1 MSWGATRVGLILC
14 VIGLAGQATP
24 VAASTFALKAVKIND
39 VVIDPPQS
47 TVFASP
53 GDTIEVEIFISG
65 WADEIPDGVRA
76 YSAMIANR
84 QGALSGD
91 SGTVLPLSWNAP
103 LNPQFCTSTDECEA
117 EKVCLFSVCADEGH
131 EPPLSGFI
139 DLGRPDFIL
148 AGLAP
153 FTGVGTRLP
162 DYSYIA
168 TATLGTASDP
178 ETETYGGT
186 LVLVASEFAC
196 GTFTFSLIGAET
208 FLADEDSAPFFPD
221 VLAPLVIE
229 VDDCEPFV
237 QGSDPPACAIDAGV
251 PYDPYDVETT
261 FGWDAIDI
269 EFIAPAE
276 GMTCADFTVGTIPPS
291 EADSVPGCV
300 GVTTLGSTA
309 SINLDS
315 IIPLGKWTCFL
326 HNDSYVRTCIGFL
339 PGDADTSVLTV
350 VEPADVDALVSNLSG
365 AVPSMELYQCDVDRS
380 NECTPLDLLST
391 IDLLNGAEGFDS
403 WNGATIPAACP
414 RR

>member
-24 VAASTFALKAVKIND
+24 IAASTFALKAVKIND

-148 AGLAP
+148 AG
-153 FTGVGTRLP
+153 RK
-162 DYSYIA
+162 D
-168 TATLGTASDP
+168 
-178 ETETYGGT
+178 
-186 LVLVASEFAC
+186 
-196 GTFTFSLIGAET
+196 
-208 FLADEDSAPFFPD
+208 DERH
-221 VLAPLVIE
+221 
-229 VDDCEPFV
+229 V
-237 QGSDPPACAIDAGV
+237 Q
-251 PYDPYDVETT
+251 
-261 FGWDAIDI
+261 
-269 EFIAPAE
+269 
-276 GMTCADFTVGTIPPS
+276 
-291 EADSVPGCV
+291 
-300 GVTTLGSTA
+300 
-309 SINLDS
+309 
-315 IIPLGKWTCFL
+315 
-326 HNDSYVRTCIGFL
+326 
-339 PGDADTSVLTV
+339 
-350 VEPADVDALVSNLSG
+350 
-365 AVPSMELYQCDVDRS
+365 
-380 NECTPLDLLST
+380 
-391 IDLLNGAEGFDS
+391 
-403 WNGATIPAACP
+403 
-414 RR
+414 